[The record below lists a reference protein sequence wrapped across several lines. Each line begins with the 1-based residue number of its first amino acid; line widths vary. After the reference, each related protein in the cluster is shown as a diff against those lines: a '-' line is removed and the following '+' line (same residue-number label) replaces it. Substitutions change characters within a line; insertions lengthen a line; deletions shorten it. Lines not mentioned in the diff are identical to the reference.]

1 MSSHV
6 HIGLYDALRE
16 AGASE
21 DKARIAAADF
31 PLSQHL
37 ASKEDLLQAI
47 VGVNDRIAGCNDRIG
62 KVEAE
67 IGNLRGEVKAEIGN
81 LRGEVKAEIAGVRTE
96 IANFKSSLYWTA
108 WILGVSIVTV
118 IFTLTK
124 LFP

>member
-1 MSSHV
+1 MKTRRGS
-6 HIGLYDALRE
+6 LLRI
-16 AGASE
+16 S
-21 DKARIAAADF
+21 
-31 PLSQHL
+31 PLSALGFQGRPA
-37 ASKEDLLQAI
+37 ASRRR
-47 VGVNDRIAGCNDRIG
+47 VNDRIAGCNDRIG

>member
-21 DKARIAAADF
+21 EKARIAAADF

-37 ASKEDLLQAI
+37 ASKEDLLQALA
-47 VGVNDRIAGCNDRIG
+47 GVNDRIG
-62 KVEAE
+62 KVE
-67 IGNLRGEVKAEIGN
+67 AEIGN